1 MKKLVTLLVTLALLG
16 AACGSSDDGAANG
29 STSTDS
35 SSDNDLI
42 TTDDDGGSDN
52 RSSEDFCEIARE
64 FKESDPTG
72 INDLS
77 LFTGEFF
84 EKSLT
89 SIRRA
94 VDAAPDAISDDLDFL
109 ADNIEK
115 IADLLA
121 KYDNKFLDPGLQAE
135 MQDFDDAALDAASDR
150 IDTYLED
157 VCGIEP
163 DTSSGDDGAMTDGDS
178 GTVGGFDVSDIDPS
192 ILAGLVGSPVAILA
206 ILGTL
211 GIDAELAQCLSTELA
226 ELTVDPE
233 NFDTSV
239 LEEPFCGTTLTEV
252 LSSLG
257 GGVPSLPAG

>member
-1 MKKLVTLLVTLALLG
+1 MKKLVTLIVTVALLG

-35 SSDNDLI
+35 SNDNDLI
-42 TTDDDGGSDN
+42 TTDDGGGSDN
-52 RSSEDFCEIARE
+52 RSSEDFCEVARE
-64 FKESDPTG
+64 FKDSDPAAV
-72 INDLS
+72 NDLS

-94 VDAAPDAISDDLDFL
+94 VDAAPDAISDDLDLL

-135 MQDFDDAALDAASDR
+135 MEDFDDAALDAASDR

-163 DTSSGDDGAMTDGDS
+163 DTSTNDSATTDGDG
-178 GTVGGFDVSDIDPS
+178 GTIGGFDVSDIDPS